1 MLTTQFRHDLANR
14 LIGITYPSGLLASYT
29 RDAQGRVSAVSL
41 ARGTWALP
49 LVTQVGYQPFGPMS
63 SIAFGHGQ
71 TLAKQ
76 WDRNYEPDAITSP
89 AIDYDYTLDDVG
101 NLTRIQSAI
110 EGEQRY
116 GYDSLDR
123 LESIREQNEALIE
136 SFAYDATGNRTS
148 HTVGASTTSYSYPGS
163 SHRLEQVGAQA
174 RAFDVAGNTVSGI
187 AGSSF
192 AFDARNRLVEVN
204 AGGSIRQRMN
214 YNGRGERV
222 LSAEG
227 NPAPAWPTTSSAW
240 GQAAAAGVRA
250 TVYDEQ
256 GQVLSTLRG
265 GNPLRFEEIVWID
278 STPVARVESSTSA
291 VLTVHAIHTDHLNTP
306 RALVNAQTQGG
317 QPAGT
322 VVWRWRLVNQGTS
335 GSNAFGAMAAEEDPD
350 GNGTTVRFDLRFPG
364 QQYDA
369 TTGLH
374 YNYFRDY
381 EAQTGRYVESDPI
394 GLRGGVSTY
403 RYANSSP
410 IVYQDPDGLLA
421 LNAAGAFG
429 GGIAGGITGGLFEL
443 TIQFARCNRWDRV
456 DWWGVS
462 RNAFFG
468 ALTGAFAGATLGAGT
483 AFGAGTSVATTGGR
497 VVPTATHIPS
507 QAMGGLMV
515 GTVSGYG
522 GGLVVGGAE
531 SLVNDEFYLDDC
543 ECPRR

>member
-1 MLTTQFRHDLANR
+1 
-14 LIGITYPSGLLASYT
+14 
-29 RDAQGRVSAVSL
+29 VSAVSL

-49 LVTQVGYQPFGPMS
+49 LVTQVGHQPFGPMS

-76 WDRNYEPDAITSP
+76 LDRNYEPDAITSP
-89 AIDYDYTLDDVG
+89 ALDYDYTLDDVG

-116 GYDSLDR
+116 GYDNLDR

-163 SHRLEQVGAQA
+163 SHRLEQVGSQA
-174 RAFDVAGNTVSGI
+174 HAFDAAGNTVSGI
-187 AGSSF
+187 AGSTF

-204 AGGSIRQRMN
+204 AGGAIRQRMN

-227 NPAPAWPTTSSAW
+227 NPAPAWPSTSSAW
-240 GQAAAAGVRA
+240 ARAAAAGVRA

-278 STPVARVESSTSA
+278 STPVARVERSTSA
-291 VLTVHAIHTDHLNTP
+291 VLTVHAIHNDHLNTP
-306 RALVNAQTQGG
+306 RALANAQTQGG

-322 VVWRWRLVNQGTS
+322 VVWRWKLNQQTAT
-335 GSNAFGAMAAEEDPD
+335 GSNAFGAQPAEEDPD
-350 GNGTTVRFDLRFPG
+350 GNGTSVRFDLRFPG

-369 TTGLH
+369 ATGLY

-381 EAQTGRYVESDPI
+381 EPGTGRYVESDPV
-394 GLRGGVSTY
+394 GLKGGVSTY
-403 RYANSSP
+403 AYVSSNPLGYSDSSGLCCDAPSNDARCFVQCASSYIGLVWYIKYTPKCGVMLPTETFCVFWTIRRDWIFISP
-410 IVYQDPDGLLA
+410 IWSCDEFYNMFPSWSG
-421 LNAAGAFG
+421 
-429 GGIAGGITGGLFEL
+429 
-443 TIQFARCNRWDRV
+443 
-456 DWWGVS
+456 
-462 RNAFFG
+462 
-468 ALTGAFAGATLGAGT
+468 
-483 AFGAGTSVATTGGR
+483 
-497 VVPTATHIPS
+497 VPTA
-507 QAMGGLMV
+507 
-515 GTVSGYG
+515 
-522 GGLVVGGAE
+522 
-531 SLVNDEFYLDDC
+531 
-543 ECPRR
+543 